1 MQGHAQIDDTV
12 ELLEHALVI
21 PWAQTGA
28 LQPRL
33 LLGRAVVE
41 QGRADE
47 VDADAAD
54 ELGGAG
60 AGDAFCAGVLVGIHE
75 GWELQEG
82 LRFGTAA
89 AAACLG
95 NATCTEGVTTHTESM
110 KLFDRFP
117 LKPSAL

>member
-1 MQGHAQIDDTV
+1 MRDSATA
-12 ELLEHALVI
+12 LLDFGESALVVI
-21 PWAQTGA
+21 HMSFGA
-28 LQPRL
+28 YALTREGQELFQPSL
-33 LLGRAVVE
+33 DLPDTYI
-41 QGRADE
+41 Q
-47 VDADAAD
+47 
-54 ELGGAG
+54 GGAG
-60 AGDAFCAGVLVGIHE
+60 AGDAFCSGVLVGIHE

-95 NATCTEGVTTHTESM
+95 NATCTEGVTTHAESM